1 MTVTVASTDIQ
12 NFALQAQISAVQ
24 TLYTAALVAGSVNA
38 AQAPNL
44 LAQLTGLQIQ
54 LINNLMANAFGRGN
68 GGNAAIGTPAYIL
81 PATVLSSLS
90 VNA

>member
-1 MTVTVASTDIQ
+1 MTVTVPATDIP
-12 NFALQAQISAVQ
+12 NTLLQAQVAAVQ
-24 TLYTAALVAGSVNA
+24 TLYTAALVAGSANA

-44 LAQLTGLQIQ
+44 LAQLTGLQIA

-68 GGNAAIGTPAYIL
+68 GSFANGTPAYIL

-90 VNA
+90 INA

>member
-1 MTVTVASTDIQ
+1 MTVTVPATDIP
-12 NFALQAQISAVQ
+12 NTLLQAQVAAVQ
-24 TLYTAALVAGSVNA
+24 TLYTAALVAGSANA

-54 LINNLMANAFGRGN
+54 LINNLMANAFSKTTSQ
-68 GGNAAIGTPAYIL
+68 GGGPVSWIL
-81 PATVLSSLS
+81 PATVLSTLS

>member
-12 NFALQAQISAVQ
+12 NYALQAQIAAVQ
-24 TLYTAALVAGSVNA
+24 TLYTAALVAGAANA

-68 GGNAAIGTPAYIL
+68 GGNSAIGTPAYIL